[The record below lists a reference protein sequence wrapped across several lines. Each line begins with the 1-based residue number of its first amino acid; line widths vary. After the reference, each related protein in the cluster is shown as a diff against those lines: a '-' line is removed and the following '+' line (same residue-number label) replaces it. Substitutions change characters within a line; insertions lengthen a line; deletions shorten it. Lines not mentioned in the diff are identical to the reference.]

1 MQLEHTLSH
10 ETKEGNKYLVEFS
23 AFHKN
28 VIPSSIHLPIINLS
42 LVQVEMVKQ
51 NSPSFLKY
59 LAQYVCDYINTFDV
73 ILYYYCD
80 TSDITMRKSR
90 NSTPQKYRHELF
102 GTLYDTIHN
111 ESIIRETII
120 IKDDSIGDHY
130 ISLITS
136 EKNRSELETLTA
148 EFEDFK
154 DKA

>member
-10 ETKEGNKYLVEFS
+10 ETTEGNKYLVEFS

-28 VIPSSIHLPIINLS
+28 IIPSSIHVPIINLS

-51 NSPSFLKY
+51 NSPTFLKY
-59 LAQYVCDYINTFDV
+59 LAQYVNDYINTFDV

-80 TSDITMRKSR
+80 TSDIKMRKSR
-90 NSTPQKYRHELF
+90 NCTPQKYRHKLF
-102 GTLYDTIHN
+102 SKLYETIHN
-111 ESIIRETII
+111 ESIIREIII
-120 IKDDSIGDHY
+120 IKDDSVGDHY

-136 EKNRSELETLTA
+136 VKNRSELDALTA

-154 DKA
+154 NK